1 MPFYNSAGKIPK
13 KRHTVFKNPKGGIY
27 YEELVSREGFS
38 YIYSNLYH
46 LNMPTQVKE
55 LGPFQKENKYTYIKE
70 DHKPYHFL
78 NKDSSESES
87 SDLCKLLLYNKDVAI
102 SQFSI
107 DDSFVTY
114 KNKFYRNGD
123 SDELIYVQK
132 GDGLLK
138 TNYGNLNFHEGD
150 YIVIPRGVIFQ
161 YELNSKSFSG
171 LIVKSKSPIETPSK
185 YRNRVG
191 QLLEHSPFCERD
203 IRVPELKGPID
214 KKGKFE
220 VSVRFRAGSK
230 SFIYEKH
237 PFDVVGWDGY
247 YFPWILNINDFEP
260 ITGSIHQPPPV
271 HQTFQAKGFVI
282 CSFVSR
288 LFDYHP
294 NAIPAPYPH
303 SNVDSDEV
311 IFYSKGN
318 FMSRKGIAEGS
329 ITYHPMGLPHGPQP
343 GKYEESIGKKSTDE
357 LAVMIDTFEP
367 LYVTKN
373 AEKNIDKD
381 YPFSWLEKNK

>member
-1 MPFYNSAGKIPK
+1 MPFYQSRGEIPN
-13 KRHTVFKNPKGGIY
+13 KRHTIFKNPKGGIY

-46 LNMPTQVKE
+46 LNMPTKVKR
-55 LGPFQKENKYTYIKE
+55 LGDFEVDNTHTYLKE
-70 DHKPYHFL
+70 DHKSYHF
-78 NKDSSESES
+78 KDNSIDSAIP
-87 SDLCKLLLYNKDVAI
+87 LLYNKDI
-102 SQFSI
+102 SIGRFSY
-107 DDSFVTY
+107 DNYSNEKTDFM
-114 KNKFYRNGD
+114 FQRNGD
-123 SDELIYVQK
+123 SDLLLFIQ
-132 GDGLLK
+132 GGRGTLK
-138 TNYGNLNFHEGD
+138 TNYGNLDMHEGD
-150 YIVIPRGVIFQ
+150 YVVIPRGVIYQ
-161 YELNSKSFSG
+161 IHVNVDKG
-171 LIVKSKSPIETPSK
+171 LHGLEIYSKSPIETPSK
-185 YRNRVG
+185 YRNRLG

-203 IRVPELKGPID
+203 IRTPELKEPIN
-214 KKGKFE
+214 KEGEFHVLVKFRE
-220 VSVRFRAGSK
+220 GIKTFT
-230 SFIYEKH
+230 YENH

-294 NAIPAPYPH
+294 DAIPAPYPH

-311 IFYSKGN
+311 IYYSKGN
-318 FMSRKGIAEGS
+318 FMSRKGISLGS

-367 LYVTKN
+367 LYIYKHT
-373 AEKNIDKD
+373 EDCIDKN
-381 YPFSWLEKNK
+381 YPFSWLEKE

>member
-1 MPFYNSAGKIPK
+1 MPFYQSKGKIPN
-13 KRHTVFKNPKGGIY
+13 KRHTVFKNPEGGIY

-38 YIYSNLYH
+38 YMYSNLYH
-46 LNMPTQVKE
+46 LNMPTQVQE
-55 LGPFQKENKYTYIKE
+55 LGAFDKFENRFTYVKN
-70 DHKPYHFL
+70 DHKPYHFISD
-78 NKDSSESES
+78 KSS
-87 SDLCKLLLYNKDVAI
+87 KLLLYNKDVSI
-102 SQFSI
+102 STFHL
-107 DDSFVTY
+107 DKATTKLNFD
-114 KNKFYRNGD
+114 KNVFNRNGD
-123 SDELIYVQK
+123 SDALFYIQK
-132 GDGLLK
+132 GDGVLK
-138 TNYGNLNFHEGD
+138 TNYGDLKFKEGD

-161 YELNSKSFSG
+161 YNLNSNYIDG
-171 LIVKSKSPIETPSK
+171 LVIDSNAPIETPSK

-203 IRVPELKGPID
+203 IKVPELQNPINKD
-214 KKGKFE
+214 GKFT
-220 VSVRFRAGSK
+220 VRVKLRSGIK
-230 SFIYEKH
+230 SFIYKKH
-237 PFDVVGWDGY
+237 PFDVIGWDGY

-271 HQTFQAKGFVI
+271 HQTFQARGFVV

-311 IFYSKGN
+311 IYYSKGN
-318 FMSRKGIAEGS
+318 FMSRAGIDEES

-367 LYVTKN
+367 LYLSKE
-373 AEKNIDKD
+373 AEKYSDKD
-381 YPFSWLEKNK
+381 YPFSWLGKK